1 MKFRIILLVA
11 LAGIV
16 PVLIMR
22 GVFLTSYEK
31 RAVEVRTAEI
41 QNQCTILSN
50 QLSSSGY
57 LTGDTSETIRTELV
71 QLSNIYSGR
80 VMVIDVILR
89 SRKIHMKWM
98 KEKLL
103 YRVM

>member
-1 MKFRIILLVA
+1 MT
-11 LAGIV
+11 V

-22 GVFLTSYEK
+22 GVFLPSYEK

-41 QNQCTILSN
+41 QNQRTILSN

-71 QLSNIYSGR
+71 QLSNIYCGR
-80 VMVIDVILR
+80 VMVIDGNF
-89 SRKIHMKWM
+89 
-98 KEKLL
+98 
-103 YRVM
+103 